1 MTTNAKKIS
10 LYNESR
16 ELVNREIYCAA
27 DSMVNYI
34 IHQPEFYDGG
44 GKIPFTYDEIEH
56 GPRKYESEEEEEE
69 DCFDFMEAYFVSDWL
84 ADELYNRGEW
94 VYRSQY
100 DPCIWFRNCTG
111 QATYCDDV
119 IQDIARDR
127 LVRIGELTQ
136 EEAAALNFCD

>member
-1 MTTNAKKIS
+1 MTTNTKKIN
-10 LYNESR
+10 LYNEAR
-16 ELVNREIYCAA
+16 DLVRREIYVAA
-27 DSMVNYI
+27 DTYVNYV

-44 GKIPFTYDEIEH
+44 SEIPFTYDEIEH

-69 DCFDFMEAYFVSDWL
+69 DLFDFMEAYFVSDWL

-119 IQDIARDR
+119 IQDITRDR
-127 LVRIGELTQ
+127 LVRIGELTR

>member
-1 MTTNAKKIS
+1 MTTTNAKKIS
-10 LYNESR
+10 LYHESR
-16 ELVNREIYCAA
+16 ELVSREIYCAA

-44 GKIPFTYDEIEH
+44 EKIPFTYDEIEH

-69 DCFDFMEAYFVSDWL
+69 DFDFMEAYFVSDWL

-94 VYRSQY
+94 VYRSAF

-111 QATYCDDV
+111 QATYCDYVIIEITRDV
-119 IQDIARDR
+119 LIRTGR
-127 LVRIGELTQ
+127 VT
-136 EEAAALNFCD
+136 EEEGKSLKFCD